1 MPKLQIITYPAKSL
15 KEKSARVDDVDAV
28 QKLCSDMVETM
39 MAEKGIGLSAP
50 QVGQNVRVIAI
61 HKDSDK
67 SLDDNVIM
75 INPKI
80 FSASRGKEKAEE
92 GCLSFPGVFLDIERS
107 KKIKVRYADVSGQEQ
122 KIKAANLFAR
132 VIQHE
137 IDHLDGI
144 LFIDRTDKMTKAF

>member
-61 HKDSDK
+61 HKDADK

-80 FSASRGKEKAEE
+80 FSASREKEKAEE

-107 KKIKVRYADVSGQEQ
+107 KKIKVRYTDAGGREQ

-144 LFIDRTDKMTKAF
+144 LFIDRTGKMTKAF